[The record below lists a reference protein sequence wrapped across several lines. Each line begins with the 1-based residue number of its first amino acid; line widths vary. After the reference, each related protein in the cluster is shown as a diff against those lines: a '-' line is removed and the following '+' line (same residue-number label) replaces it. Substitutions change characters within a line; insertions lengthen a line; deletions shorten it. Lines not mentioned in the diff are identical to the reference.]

1 MPHYCD
7 SPFLAGILPILACNA
22 PANPLVYCPHA
33 CACHTLLTRRS
44 VGFPCVQMMEL
55 SEIFI
60 CSTIKSQ
67 IDMTVTTFLLLLR
80 YITHSLCQSII
91 KLGNCMVMQPNV
103 WLRNH
108 RGIHW
113 ATYSLWC
120 LTFNNV
126 HTKPFFLQLHV
137 LAITIDYV
145 FCHVESLL
153 SSLMMYS
160 QCSSP
165 TDGNCFRCSN
175 GLENCKGYGA

>member
-1 MPHYCD
+1 
-7 SPFLAGILPILACNA
+7 
-22 PANPLVYCPHA
+22 
-33 CACHTLLTRRS
+33 
-44 VGFPCVQMMEL
+44 MMEL

-60 CSTIKSQ
+60 SSTIKSQ

-80 YITHSLCQSII
+80 YITHSLCQSIF
-91 KLGNCMVMQPNV
+91 KVEN
-103 WLRNH
+103 WLHNH
-108 RGIHW
+108 GGIGW
-113 ATYSLWC
+113 ATHSLWC

-137 LAITIDYV
+137 LAITIDCV

-165 TDGNCFRCSN
+165 TDGNCFRCSH
-175 GLENCKGYGA
+175 GLGNCKGYGA